1 MTYAMSM
8 SSEVTT
14 KTIRI
19 NMTTNR
25 IATVTNRN
33 VTIRINMTTNR
44 ITTVTNH
51 NGGWQVTM
59 NDAATT
65 QMRGAMEIAA
75 QSVVAYLPIVRCAPL
90 RPDARASGCSGYC
103 SSIRRRR
110 AFVRSIWRWYSV
122 SRATL

>member
-14 KTIRI
+14 KTIRTD
-19 NMTTNR
+19 MVTNR
-25 IATVTNRN
+25 ITTVTNRN

-65 QMRGAMEIAA
+65 QMRDAME
-75 QSVVAYLPIVRCAPL
+75 S
-90 RPDARASGCSGYC
+90 
-103 SSIRRRR
+103 RRS
-110 AFVRSIWRWYSV
+110 RSWP
-122 SRATL
+122 TCP

>member
-8 SSEVTT
+8 FSEVTT
-14 KTIRI
+14 DTVRTDM
-19 NMTTNR
+19 NTNR
-25 IATVTNRN
+25 IETVTNHN
-33 VTIRINMTTNR
+33 VTIRINMS
-44 ITTVTNH
+44 TNH
-51 NGGWQVTM
+51 NSPRAAITM
-59 NDAATT
+59 NEAATT

-75 QSVVAYLPIVRCAPL
+75 QSVVAYLPIVHHAPL
-90 RPDARASGCSGYC
+90 RPRPLGLGRGGYC

>member
-75 QSVVAYLPIVRCAPL
+75 QSVVAFCP
-90 RPDARASGCSGYC
+90 
-103 SSIRRRR
+103 
-110 AFVRSIWRWYSV
+110 
-122 SRATL
+122 

>member
-19 NMTTNR
+19 NMTM
-25 IATVTNRN
+25 
-33 VTIRINMTTNR
+33 IRIK
-44 ITTVTNH
+44 TVTNH
-51 NGGWQVTM
+51 NNTIRINFDSNHNVLWVAVTM
-59 NDAATT
+59 NEAATT

-90 RPDARASGCSGYC
+90 HPDARASGCGGYC
-103 SSIRRRR
+103 SSIRRSR
-110 AFVRSIWRWYSV
+110 ALVRSIWRWYSV